1 MAPLS
6 SHHSTWRRRELPG
19 SQQDAERVIK
29 SGMTQSKESDV
40 KGRILFI
47 NRGTS
52 VLDCHS
58 TCKHAYAKAPAGII
72 HSGMP

>member
-1 MAPLS
+1 
-6 SHHSTWRRRELPG
+6 
-19 SQQDAERVIK
+19 
-29 SGMTQSKESDV
+29 MTKSKESDV